1 LSIGPDALFNNEYA
15 TDGSNQLTPEIIDAA
30 VEYIRTTMKST
41 KKVRSGK
48 TVYENADGARASAE
62 FLKPILDSG
71 WLCGAVSPTTDVILL
86 FLLGLNT
93 YVLRSDQLF
102 ELYAGH

>member
-1 LSIGPDALFNNEYA
+1 LSIGPEALFNNEYA

-30 VEYIRTTMKST
+30 VEYIRITMKSS
-41 KKVRSGK
+41 KKGRAGK
-48 TVYENADGARASAE
+48 TVYENADGAGASVE
-62 FLKPILDSG
+62 FLKPILDRG
-71 WLCGAVSPTTDVILL
+71 CLCGAVSPTTDVILL

-93 YVLRSDQLF
+93 YMLRSDQLF